1 MARYKK
7 SQCRICRRENTKL
20 FLKGDRCYSD
30 KCSFDRRSY
39 APGQHG
45 KRRTKHSDYGIQLRE
60 KQKLKRIYGVLEK
73 QFRCCLVN
81 AGQMKGITGENL
93 LILLERRLDNVVY
106 RLGFAQTRNQ
116 ARQLVNHGHF
126 LINNRKVDIPSYLVK
141 IGENIELNEKSR
153 KMPNITEALETVERR
168 GIPSW
173 VELDKNNL
181 KGKVLTYPQRTDLTM
196 SVQEQLVVELYSK

>member
-1 MARYKK
+1 
-7 SQCRICRRENTKL
+7 
-20 FLKGDRCYSD
+20 
-30 KCSFDRRSY
+30 
-39 APGQHG
+39 
-45 KRRTKHSDYGIQLRE
+45 
-60 KQKLKRIYGVLEK
+60 
-73 QFRCCLVN
+73 VN

-116 ARQLVNHGHF
+116 AGQLVNHGHF
-126 LINNRKVDIPSYLVK
+126 QINNRKVDIPSYLVK
-141 IGENIELNEKSR
+141 IGESIELNEKSR

-173 VELDKNNL
+173 IELDKNNL
-181 KGKVLTYPQRTDLTM
+181 KGKVLTYPQRTDLTI